1 MQTEDCKQERV
12 QFLEVHLLYS
22 SFFAT
27 GGKHMS
33 EFLLS
38 PVAIWLA
45 LMIIFIVV
53 EIITVGLTSIWFAG
67 GAFASLILALAGWNP
82 VIQIVLFF
90 AVSFVLLFFTKP
102 FVLKYV
108 KPHNVKTNYEE
119 MIGKEVR
126 VTTRIDNREGTGTA
140 VFNGQEWTARSMVY
154 DLVIEAGTMVQVAE
168 IKGVTLYVHSKMQEE
183 R

>member
-1 MQTEDCKQERV
+1 
-12 QFLEVHLLYS
+12 
-22 SFFAT
+22 
-27 GGKHMS
+27 MS

-108 KPHNVKTNYEE
+108 KPHNVKTNYE
-119 MIGKEVR
+119 
-126 VTTRIDNREGTGTA
+126 
-140 VFNGQEWTARSMVY
+140 
-154 DLVIEAGTMVQVAE
+154 
-168 IKGVTLYVHSKMQEE
+168 
-183 R
+183 